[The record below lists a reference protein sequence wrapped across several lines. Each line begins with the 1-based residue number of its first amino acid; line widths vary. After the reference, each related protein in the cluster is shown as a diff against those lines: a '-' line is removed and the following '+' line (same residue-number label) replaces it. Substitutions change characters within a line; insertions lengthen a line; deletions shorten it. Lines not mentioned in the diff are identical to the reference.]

1 MIMNGINPKYEALF
15 TPWKIGKVE
24 IKNRIV
30 MCPMGGTSLFGW
42 FELGGC
48 HFDREAAKLFL
59 ERANNNVGLIIPG
72 IAPLRDTF
80 WGKWLWQN
88 PKMFRDLKIFMDEL
102 HKTGAKLFIQ
112 LTAGMGRSWAI
123 TELIAPMHKNKF
135 TRALIKPVIDTSHE
149 LASPSEQPSRWAH
162 DIICP
167 EMTVEQIHEII
178 EAFAKTAKLCMDAGV
193 DGVEVHAVH
202 EGYLLDQFAIEFF
215 NKRTD
220 AYGGSFENRYRF
232 AAEVVRA
239 IKKSCGADF
248 PVSLRYSVESKMKG
262 FCEGAMPGEE
272 YTEVGRAMEESER
285 AARYLQD
292 AGYDM
297 LNADNGTYDSWY
309 WAHPPMYMP
318 ENCNL
323 SDVAHIKKYVDI
335 PVVCAGR
342 MDPETGAAAVAAG
355 EIDGVGVARQFLTDP
370 EWVTKLIEDRISDIK
385 PCICCHS
392 GCFNFSSSKGHAN
405 TQDLSDTMGLARCAL
420 NPQTMQSGKYYL
432 EPAKKKK
439 KIAVIGGG
447 IGGMEAALVCA
458 KRGHAV
464 TLYEKT
470 DTLGGVFIAASA
482 PSFKEK
488 DRELIAWYIREL
500 GKYPIDVKLSCEV
513 TDIESLG
520 ADEIIVATGATPK
533 RIPVK
538 GADKAVEAVEYLLGE
553 KAVGDNVTIVG
564 GGLTGCEIAYELY
577 LQGKHPTIVEMQ
589 DDLITAKG
597 ICLANTSFL
606 RDFFK
611 TNKVPVH
618 LETSLC
624 EICEGAVRVREKDG
638 REFEIP
644 ADSVILS
651 VGYNPAPLFKRSRHV
666 HVIGDADRVG
676 NLRSVIWGAWDV
688 CMKL

>member
-1 MIMNGINPKYEALF
+1 MDAKYEALF
-15 TPWKIGKVE
+15 TPWKIGNVE

-48 HFDREAAKLFL
+48 HFDKEAAKLFL

-88 PKMFRDLKIFMDEL
+88 PKMFEDLKVFMDEI

-123 TELIAPMHKNKF
+123 TELVGPLHKNKF
-135 TRALIKPVIDTSHE
+135 TRALVKPVIDTSHE
-149 LASPSEQPSRWAH
+149 LASPSAQPARWAP

-167 EMTVEQIHEII
+167 EMTKEQIHEII

-220 AYGGSFENRYRF
+220 EYGGSFENRYRF
-232 AAEVVRA
+232 AAEVVKA
-239 IKKSCGADF
+239 IKEACGNDF
-248 PVSLRYSVESKMKG
+248 PVSLRYSVESKLKG
-262 FCEGAMPGEE
+262 FAEGLVPGDDAPEM
-272 YTEVGRAMEESER
+272 GRTMEESEK
-285 AARYLQD
+285 AAKYLQD

-318 ENCNL
+318 QNCNL
-323 SDVAHIKKYVDI
+323 EDVAHIKKFVDI
-335 PVVCAGR
+335 PIVCAGR
-342 MDPETGAAAVAAG
+342 MEPDVAAEAIG
-355 EIDGVGVARQFLTDP
+355 EGLIDGMGVARQFLADG
-370 EWVTKLIEDRISDIK
+370 EWITKLMEDRIEDIR

-392 GCFNFSSSKGHAN
+392 GCFNFSSSKGHYN
-405 TQDLSDTMGLARCAL
+405 TQNLTDTMGLARCAI
-420 NPQTMQSGKYYL
+420 NAQTMQSKKHYIK
-432 EPAKKKK
+432 PARKPKN
-439 KIAVIGGG
+439 IVVIGGG
-447 IGGMEAALVCA
+447 IGGMETAIVAA
-458 KRGHAV
+458 KRGHMV
-464 TLYEKT
+464 TLYEKSNE
-470 DTLGGVFIAASA
+470 LGGVFIAAAA

-488 DRELIAWYIREL
+488 DRDLIAWYRREIAKQPNIR
-500 GKYPIDVKLSCEV
+500 VKLGAEI
-513 TDIESLG
+513 TDISGLT
-520 ADEIIVATGATPK
+520 ADEIVIATGSKANK
-533 RIPVK
+533 IPVPGVEK
-538 GADKAVEAVEYLLGE
+538 TIQAVDFLLGKE
-553 KAVGDNVTIVG
+553 TVGENVTIIG

-577 LQGKHPTIVEMQ
+577 LQGKKPTIVEVQ
-589 DDLITAKG
+589 DDLITTPG

-611 TNKVPVH
+611 ANKVPVH
-618 LETSLC
+618 LQTGVC
-624 EICEGAVRVREKDG
+624 EICDDGVEVKDHNGAK
-638 REFEIP
+638 FKIA

-651 VGYNPAPLFKRSRHV
+651 TGYKSAPVAPKGKHIHLVGDCDK
-666 HVIGDADRVG
+666 VG
-676 NLRSVIWGAWDV
+676 NLRTVIWQAWDV
-688 CMKL
+688 AMKL

>member
-1 MIMNGINPKYEALF
+1 MDKKYEALF
-15 TPWKIGKVE
+15 TPWKIGNVE

-48 HFDREAAKLFL
+48 HFDKEAAKLFI

-88 PKMFRDLKIFMDEL
+88 PKMFEDLKEFMDEI
-102 HKTGAKLFIQ
+102 HKTGAKLFVQ

-123 TELIAPMHKNKF
+123 TELVAPLHRNKF
-135 TRALIKPVIDTSHE
+135 TRALVKPILDTSHE
-149 LASPSEQPSRWAH
+149 LASPSPQPSRWAH

-167 EMTVEQIHEII
+167 EMTKEQIHEII
-178 EAFAKTAKLCMDAGV
+178 EAFAKTAKLCRDAGV

-220 AYGGSFENRYRF
+220 EYGGNFENRYRF
-232 AAEVVRA
+232 AAEVVKA
-239 IKKSCGADF
+239 IKESCGNDY

-272 YTEVGRAMEESER
+272 YTEVGRNMTESEK
-285 AARYLQD
+285 AAKYLQD

-318 ENCNL
+318 QNCNL
-323 SDVAHIKKYVDI
+323 DDVAHIKNFVDI

-342 MDPETGAAAVAAG
+342 MEPDVGAEAVAAG
-355 EIDGVGVARQFLTDP
+355 KIDGVGVARQFLTDP
-370 EWVTKLIEDRISDIK
+370 EWITKIIEDRIEEIK

-405 TQDLSDTMGLARCAL
+405 TQDLKDTMGLARCAL
-420 NPQTMQSGKYYL
+420 NPKTMQSKKYKIV
-432 EPAKKKK
+432 PAKKQKN
-439 KIAVIGGG
+439 IAIVGGG
-447 IGGMEAALVCA
+447 IGGMEAAIVCA
-458 KRGHAV
+458 QRGHKV
-464 TLYEKT
+464 NLYEKS
-470 DTLGGVFIAASA
+470 DKLGGVFIAAAA

-488 DRELIAWYIREL
+488 DRDLIAWYNREIQ
-500 GKYPIDVKLSCEV
+500 KYNINVHFNTEVKN
-513 TDIESLG
+513 IEALK
-520 ADEIIVATGATPK
+520 ADEVIIATGSVANS
-533 RIPVK
+533 IPVK
-538 GADKAVEAVEYLLGE
+538 GAKEYGIEAVDYLLGN
-553 KAVGDNVTIVG
+553 KTVGDNVVVVG
-564 GGLTGCEIAYELY
+564 GGLTGCEIAYDLY
-577 LQGKHPTIVEMQ
+577 LQGKNPTIIEMQ
-589 DDLITAKG
+589 DDLITTPGVA
-597 ICLANTSFL
+597 LANTSFL

-611 TNKVPVH
+611 TNKVPVY
-618 LETSLC
+618 LETKTT
-624 EICEGAVRVREKDG
+624 EIRADGVTVCDKDG
-638 REFEIP
+638 KTTDIP
-644 ADSVILS
+644 CDNVVLS
-651 VGYNPAPLFKRSRHV
+651 VGYKPAPVAPKAKHV
-666 HVIGDADRVG
+666 HIVGDASKVG
-676 NLRSVIWGAWDV
+676 NLRTVIWQAWDV
-688 CMKL
+688 AMKL

>member
-1 MIMNGINPKYEALF
+1 MNARYDALF
-15 TPWKIGKVE
+15 TPWKIGNVE

-48 HFDREAAKLFL
+48 GFDKEAAKLFL
-59 ERANNNVGLIIPG
+59 ERAKNNVGLIIPG

-88 PKMFRDLKIFMDEL
+88 KKMFEELKVFMEQI
-102 HKTGAKLFIQ
+102 HKTGAKLFVQ

-123 TELIAPMHKNKF
+123 TELVGPLHKNKF
-135 TRALIKPVIDTSHE
+135 TRALIKPILDTSHE
-149 LASPSEQPSRWAH
+149 LACPSEQPARWAP

-220 AYGGSFENRYRF
+220 DYGGSFENRYRF
-232 AAEVVRA
+232 AVEVVKA
-239 IKKSCGADF
+239 IKESCGEDF

-262 FCEGAMPGEE
+262 FCEGAVPGEE
-272 YTEVGRAMEESER
+272 YTEVGRCMEESER
-285 AARYLQD
+285 AAKYLEE

-323 SDVAHIKKYVDI
+323 DDVAHIKNFVNI

-342 MDPETGAAAVAAG
+342 MSPEVGAEAVAEG
-355 EIDGVGVARQFLTDP
+355 RIDAVGIARQFLADG
-370 EWVTKLIEDRISDIK
+370 EWVTKLIEDRLEDIR
-385 PCICCHS
+385 PCICCHA
-392 GCFNFSSSKGHAN
+392 GCFNFSSSKGHYN
-405 TQDLSDTMGLARCAL
+405 TQDLKDTMGLARCAL
-420 NPQTMQSGKYYL
+420 NPETMQSKKYRI
-432 EPAKKKK
+432 EPAKRIKN
-439 KIAVIGGG
+439 IAVIGGG
-447 IGGMEAALVCA
+447 IGGMEAAILLA
-458 KRGHAV
+458 KRGHKV

-470 DTLGGVFIAASA
+470 DKLGGVFIAASS

-500 GKYPIDVKLSCEV
+500 AKLPIEVKMNTEI
-513 TDIESLG
+513 TDIKALK
-520 ADEIIVATGATPK
+520 ADEVIVATGAKPK
-533 RIPVK
+533 SLPVK
-538 GADKAVEAVEYLLGE
+538 GASEYGIEACDLLLGKRE
-553 KAVGDNVTIVG
+553 VGDRVVIVG

-577 LQGKHPTIVEMQ
+577 LKGKTPIIVEMQ
-589 DDLITAKG
+589 DDLITGKG

-611 TNKVPVH
+611 ANKVQVC
-618 LETSLC
+618 LETSLL
-624 EICEGAVRVREKDG
+624 EVKENGVTVKGKEGEPYDI
-638 REFEIP
+638 E
-644 ADSVILS
+644 ADSVVLS
-651 VGYNPAPLFKRSRHV
+651 IGYNPAPVSKKSGKV
-666 HVIGDADRVG
+666 HLVGDCSAVG
-676 NLRSVIWGAWDV
+676 NLRTVIWGVWDE
-688 CMKL
+688 CMKI

>member
-1 MIMNGINPKYEALF
+1 MDAKYEALF
-15 TPWKIGKVE
+15 TPWKIGNVE

-48 HFDREAAKLFL
+48 HFDKEAAKLFL

-72 IAPLRDTF
+72 IAPIRDTF

-88 PKMFRDLKIFMDEL
+88 PKMFEDLKVFMDEI

-123 TELIAPMHKNKF
+123 TELIAPLHKNKF
-135 TRALIKPVIDTSHE
+135 TRAILKPILDTSHE
-149 LASPSEQPSRWAH
+149 LASPSPQKSRWAH

-167 EMTVEQIHEII
+167 EMTKEQIHEII
-178 EAFAKTAKLCMDAGV
+178 EAFAKTAKLCRDAGV

-220 AYGGSFENRYRF
+220 EYGGSFENRYRF
-232 AAEVVRA
+232 AAEIVKA
-239 IKKSCGADF
+239 IKESCGKDY

-272 YTEVGRAMEESER
+272 YTEVGRNMTESEK
-285 AARYLQD
+285 AAKYLQD

-318 ENCNL
+318 QNCNL
-323 SDVAHIKKYVDI
+323 EDVAHIKKFVDI

-342 MDPETGAAAVAAG
+342 MEPDVGAEAVKAG
-355 EIDGVGVARQFLTDP
+355 KIDGVGVARQFLTDP
-370 EWVTKLIEDRISDIK
+370 EWITKIIEDRIEEIK

-405 TQDLSDTMGLARCAL
+405 TQDLKDTMGLARCAL
-420 NPQTMQSGKYYL
+420 NPETMQSKKYKIA
-432 EPAKKKK
+432 PAKKAK

-447 IGGMEAALVCA
+447 IGGMEVAIVAA
-458 KRGHAV
+458 KRGHTV
-464 TLYEKT
+464 TLYEKS
-470 DTLGGVFIAASA
+470 DVLGGVFIAAAA

-488 DRELIAWYIREL
+488 DRDLIAWYNREIK
-500 GKYPIDVKLSCEV
+500 KYPSITVKMNTEV
-513 TDIESLG
+513 KDIASLD
-520 ADEIIVATGATPK
+520 ADEVVVATGSTPNS
-533 RIPVK
+533 IPVK
-538 GADKAVEAVEYLLGE
+538 GAKEFGIEACDYLLG
-553 KAVGDNVTIVG
+553 KKTVGDNVVVVG
-564 GGLTGCEIAYELY
+564 GGLTGCEIAYDLF
-577 LQGKHPTIVEMQ
+577 LQGKKPVIVEMQ
-589 DDLITAKG
+589 DDLITTPGVA
-597 ICLANTSFL
+597 LANTSFL
-606 RDFFK
+606 RDCFK
-611 TNKVPVH
+611 ANNVPVY
-618 LETSLC
+618 LESKTT
-624 EICEGAVRVREKDG
+624 EIRKDG
-638 REFEIP
+638 VTIATKDGKTIDVP
-644 ADSVILS
+644 ADNVILS
-651 VGYNPAPLFKRSRHV
+651 VGYKPAPVAQKAKHV
-666 HVIGDADRVG
+666 HIVGDASKVG
-676 NLRSVIWGAWDV
+676 NLRTVIWQAWDV
-688 CMKL
+688 AMKF